1 MIDWGR
7 SYRALIR
14 VFRVNADTWQD
25 AEQVGGIDSVSIT
38 RSCTSDAPL
47 LESGSMSLTGDGGF
61 ENGYYRIVMMATQDY
76 ETERVDVATLLCE
89 STQDVRDYGVVTP
102 SVTCNSVL
110 YPAYTQR
117 MLDGSFMAPGTNG
130 AEYAAE
136 LLRGCIK
143 APVVVDGAFAVS
155 TTYWFDFGIRVIEA
169 VWAVLDIGGFV
180 MQIDGD
186 GTVHIRPKPTEAALN
201 LDETHASLLSTSVRS
216 TLDIAKVPNRYVA
229 KSDAVVA
236 VAVNDDPASPTST
249 VRRGYV
255 YDVVDE
261 SPAPVNDETLYGYA
275 ARKLAELSTGI
286 ADVKSYTREYWPGV
300 RPFDIVSGS
309 LNSVGIEG
317 DRRVQTQSLSL
328 AHGILVSEQSAREVT
343 LWQS

>member
-14 VFRVNADTWQD
+14 VFRVNVDTWQD
-25 AEQVGGIDSVSIT
+25 SEQIGGIDSVSIT
-38 RSCTSDAPL
+38 RSCTNDAPL
-47 LESGSMSLTGDGGF
+47 LESGSMSLTSAEDF
-61 ENGYYRIVMMATQDY
+61 ENGYYRIVMMATQDN

-89 STQDVRDYGVVTP
+89 SSQNTRDYGVIVP

-117 MLDGSFMAPGTNG
+117 ILDGSFMAPGTNG

-143 APVVVDGAFAVS
+143 APIVVDGAFAVS
-155 TTYWFDFGIRVIEA
+155 MTYWFDFGIRIIEA
-169 VWAVLDIGGFV
+169 VWAVLNIGGFV

-201 LDETHASLLSTSVRS
+201 LDEAHASLLSTSIQS
-216 TLDIAKVPNRYVA
+216 KFDISDVPNRYVA
-229 KSDAVVA
+229 KSDSVVA
-236 VAVNDDPASPTST
+236 VVVNNDPDSPSST

-261 SPAPVNDETLYGYA
+261 SPATINDETLSGYA
-275 ARKLAELSTGI
+275 IRKLEELSTGI
-286 ADVKSYTREYWPGV
+286 ADVKLYTREYWPDV

-317 DRRVQTQSLSL
+317 DRRVQTQSLNLS
-328 AHGILVSEQSAREVT
+328 HGILVSEQSVREVT